1 MTFVTPSPLYFLTK
15 GKQMVWEAM
24 QFHALSNKTGI
35 ADSGEHR
42 RTLFASSL
50 VLRVCFLSWGKSG
63 YLWSP
68 GSNLFYRPP
77 QWTQRLLGFWV
88 FFCRC
93 FKISS

>member
-1 MTFVTPSPLYFLTK
+1 
-15 GKQMVWEAM
+15 MVWEAM

-77 QWTQRLLGFWV
+77 QWTQRLLVSG
-88 FFCRC
+88 
-93 FKISS
+93 SSFVGASRSQVIELKLEPVIVEKQ